1 MILLH
6 PQGKIKKYLSI

>member
-1 MILLH
+1 MILRH